1 MKPISEVSLP
11 YTESD
16 NSGRDA
22 RHGRNTTASSLSCH
36 SDPFA
41 KSGID
46 IEDGVQLRDFSSPG
60 PAVTRNKTPDPN
72 RFVAERP
79 SRFNGNQGTGL
90 SVPRTNNVS
99 SEDQAASE
107 WETIVAD
114 DAFESYP
121 IAVPRSLKRQRNF
134 NFGHKLQDTSQT
146 NQNIWAAQTQ
156 NFELVSQ
163 PGSSLQQSV
172 QTALKASPRLR
183 SFHSSSS
190 LYSDW
195 GKNNKLSR
203 GKEANAQVNTHLLY
217 PPAAFIPTND
227 RAQEALKR
235 YSHASSD
242 SDEDP
247 FKYDG
252 DAYSGFL
259 RPSAEKEVSDALHR
273 AGVAVSSKENIPRS
287 VDGNI
292 PIASQRGVPVASF
305 YNAAAI
311 QVKVPV
317 RREEDKS
324 TRRNPVPDRR
334 LVGEIAS
341 LVKNR
346 PVTGT
351 DGDWQTVIT
360 EHPFNS
366 MQQEFHDSIAKG
378 TGSSVADVS
387 DVTERDPHAHSYNST
402 DRIIRH
408 PNGNNAFS
416 SYRIRHDKGTDLP
429 ISVPR
434 YGGGPGHSAYNAT
447 RNFVQPMAR
456 LPESAARFSNLFRK
470 EPTEQPHDR
479 ESVLLSDLPPK
490 RGSYQSLDSNAVPH
504 ESVGIEETSPDGR
517 KYFSWSRIRE
527 NLGREPPKTPL
538 TILDQPLYSHGIQEQ
553 ESSNRPAHVP
563 HDDFLSKLPRLPFPL
578 VSLPEAQML
587 QRFKRQRGEEDHTE
601 SASDFAA
608 RGRSYTLSTVNS
620 PCLPK
625 TPSPRPRSFWGYSPG
640 SVTRPAPTHHR
651 QRLRQVFRRR
661 DSSERISD
669 MLVSSSAI
677 LDTPPPTDPKSSTHR
692 VWYRGL
698 QPNLSTPRTGIPPNH
713 GYSSSIQDPRIGRLQ
728 SGWQT
733 PNGSPF
739 TQAES
744 RLIEEAREDIR
755 RHREHSDMV
764 AERGKRMFMWIMI
777 LTLFFPFIG
786 PVVLYGKLNST
797 ISWYTHGEMQRLTR
811 DQRGTLKQ
819 QLIVEA
825 VIYPALIISLSVY
838 YSVHN

>member
-1 MKPISEVSLP
+1 MKPISEASLP

-16 NSGRDA
+16 NSARDA

-41 KSGID
+41 KSGIA

-60 PAVTRNKTPDPN
+60 PAMTRNKTPDPN
-72 RFVAERP
+72 RFVAERI
-79 SRFNGNQGTGL
+79 SRLNGNGGTGL
-90 SVPRTNNVS
+90 SVPRTNNIS

-107 WETIVAD
+107 WETVAAD
-114 DAFESYP
+114 DVSERYP
-121 IAVPRSLKRQRNF
+121 EAAPRSLRRQRNF
-134 NFGHKLQDTSQT
+134 NFGHKRQDTSQT

-172 QTALKASPRLR
+172 RSALKISPRLR

-195 GKNNKLSR
+195 GKNNGLGR
-203 GKEANAQVNTHLLY
+203 GKEANDKVNTHVPY

-227 RAQEALKR
+227 RAQEAPKR
-235 YSHASSD
+235 YSHVSSD

-259 RPSAEKEVSDALHR
+259 RRSAEKE
-273 AGVAVSSKENIPRS
+273 N
-287 VDGNI
+287 VDEE
-292 PIASQRGVPVASF
+292 
-305 YNAAAI
+305 
-311 QVKVPV
+311 VKVPV
-317 RREEDKS
+317 RREENKA
-324 TRRNPVPDRR
+324 TRRDPEPDRR
-334 LVGEIAS
+334 LAGEIAS

-346 PVTGT
+346 PLTGT
-351 DGDWQTVIT
+351 EGDWQAVTT
-360 EHPFNS
+360 EQPFNS
-366 MQQEFHDSIAKG
+366 MQQELHDSIAKG

-408 PNGNNAFS
+408 PHGNNSYS
-416 SYRIRHDKGTDLP
+416 SYRIHHGKGNNLP

-434 YGGGPGHSAYNAT
+434 YGGGPGNFACNVT
-447 RNFVQPMAR
+447 RNFVQPMSR

-470 EPTEQPHDR
+470 EPTEPTYDR
-479 ESVLLSDLPPK
+479 ESVLLSDLPPQ
-490 RGSYQSLDSNAVPH
+490 RGSYQSLDSDAVPH
-504 ESVGIEETSPDGR
+504 ESGGIEETSPDGR
-517 KYFSWSRIRE
+517 KYFSWTRIRE

-538 TILDQPLYSHGIQEQ
+538 TILDQPLYSHGIQEPD
-553 ESSNRPAHVP
+553 SSNKPAHVP

-601 SASDFAA
+601 TASDFAA
-608 RGRSYTLSTVNS
+608 RGRSYTLSTANS
-620 PCLPK
+620 PRLPK
-625 TPSPRPRSFWGYSPG
+625 TPSPRSRSFWANSPE
-640 SVTRPAPTHHR
+640 SVARPAPTHHR
-651 QRLRQVFRRR
+651 QRLRQVFSRR

-669 MLVSSSAI
+669 MLISSSAI
-677 LDTPPPTDPKSSTHR
+677 LDTPPPTDPKSSTQR

-698 QPNLSTPRTGIPPNH
+698 QPNLSTPRTGIPQNH
-713 GYSSSIQDPRIGRLQ
+713 GYSSSILDPRIGRLQ
-728 SGWQT
+728 PGWQT

-739 TQAES
+739 TPAEN

-755 RHREHSDMV
+755 RHREHADMV

-797 ISWYTHGEMQRLTR
+797 ISWYTHGEMQRLTK

-825 VIYPALIISLSVY
+825 VVYPALIISLSVY

>member
-1 MKPISEVSLP
+1 MMKPISEASLP

-16 NSGRDA
+16 NSARDA

-41 KSGID
+41 KSGIA
-46 IEDGVQLRDFSSPG
+46 IEYGVQLRDFSSPG
-60 PAVTRNKTPDPN
+60 PAMTRNKTPDPN
-72 RFVAERP
+72 RFVTERI
-79 SRFNGNQGTGL
+79 SRLNGKGSTGI
-90 SVPRTNNVS
+90 SVSRTNNVS
-99 SEDQAASE
+99 NEDQAASE
-107 WETIVAD
+107 WETVAAD
-114 DAFESYP
+114 DASERYP
-121 IAVPRSLKRQRNF
+121 ETAPRSLRRQRNF
-134 NFGHKLQDTSQT
+134 NFGHKMQDSPQT

-172 QTALKASPRLR
+172 RSALKTSPRLR

-195 GKNNKLSR
+195 GKNNGPGR
-203 GKEANAQVNTHLLY
+203 GKEANAQVNTHLPY

-227 RAQEALKR
+227 RAQEAPKR

-259 RPSAEKEVSDALHR
+259 RRSAEKE
-273 AGVAVSSKENIPRS
+273 N
-287 VDGNI
+287 VDEE
-292 PIASQRGVPVASF
+292 
-305 YNAAAI
+305 
-311 QVKVPV
+311 VKVPV
-317 RREEDKS
+317 RREENKA
-324 TRRNPVPDRR
+324 TRRDPEPDRR
-334 LVGEIAS
+334 LAGEIAS

-346 PVTGT
+346 PLTGT
-351 DGDWQTVIT
+351 EGDWQTVTT

-366 MQQEFHDSIAKG
+366 MQQELHDSIAKG

-408 PNGNNAFS
+408 PYGNNSYS
-416 SYRIRHDKGTDLP
+416 SYRVRHDKGTNLP

-434 YGGGPGHSAYNAT
+434 YGGGPGNFACNAT
-447 RNFVQPMAR
+447 RNFVQPMSR

-470 EPTEQPHDR
+470 EPTEPTHDR
-479 ESVLLSDLPPK
+479 ESVLLSDLPPQ
-490 RGSYQSLDSNAVPH
+490 RGSYQSLDSDAVPH
-504 ESVGIEETSPDGR
+504 ESAGIEETSPDGR
-517 KYFSWSRIRE
+517 KYFSWTRIRE

-538 TILDQPLYSHGIQEQ
+538 TILDQPLYSHGIQEPD
-553 ESSNRPAHVP
+553 SSNKPAHVP

-601 SASDFAA
+601 TASDFAA
-608 RGRSYTLSTVNS
+608 RGRSYTLSTANS
-620 PCLPK
+620 PRLPK
-625 TPSPRPRSFWGYSPG
+625 TPSPRSRSFWANSPE
-640 SVTRPAPTHHR
+640 SVARPAPTHHR

-669 MLVSSSAI
+669 MLISSSAI
-677 LDTPPPTDPKSSTHR
+677 LDTPPPTDPKSSTQR

-698 QPNLSTPRTGIPPNH
+698 QPNLSTPRTGMPLNH
-713 GYSSSIQDPRIGRLQ
+713 GYSSSIHDPRIGRLQ

-739 TQAES
+739 TPAES

-755 RHREHSDMV
+755 RHREHSVMV

-797 ISWYTHGEMQRLTR
+797 ISWYTHGEMQRLTK

-825 VIYPALIISLSVY
+825 VVYPALIISLSVY